1 MRICGNKL
9 LLRALLAALLVSV
22 TLPAVA
28 QGARLELKNLE
39 KLKSKAVD
47 ETDIDLDG
55 PMLQLGIKF
64 LALANDDPDAKRVSD
79 VVKDLKGIYVKSFT
93 FDQPNQYSQADVEDI
108 RAQLAGPRWSKI
120 VESRTQHD
128 HEHDEIYVMKE
139 GDKIAGVAILVAE
152 ARELTVVNLIGLI
165 DIEKLGNLA
174 GEFGI
179 PRSIKEQPKLK
190 PKPEGESTHEKK

>member
-9 LLRALLAALLVSV
+9 LLRALLVALLVSL

-39 KLKSKAVD
+39 KLNSKAV
-47 ETDIDLDG
+47 EVNDITLDG
-55 PMLQLGIKF
+55 PMLQLAIKF
-64 LALANDDPDAKRVSD
+64 LATTDDPDAKRVSD

-120 VESRTQHD
+120 VESRTQQD

-179 PRSIKEQPKLK
+179 PRSIKEQPKPK
-190 PKPEGESTHEKK
+190 PKPEAENGHEKR

>member
-9 LLRALLAALLVSV
+9 LLRALLVALLVSL

-39 KLKSKAVD
+39 KLNSKAV
-47 ETDIDLDG
+47 EVNDITLDG
-55 PMLQLGIKF
+55 PMLQLAIKF
-64 LALANDDPDAKRVSD
+64 LATTDDPDAKRVSD

-108 RAQLAGPRWSKI
+108 RSQLAGPRWSKI
-120 VESRTQHD
+120 VESRTQQD

-179 PRSIKEQPKLK
+179 PRSIKEQPKPK
-190 PKPEGESTHEKK
+190 PKPEAESTHEKK